1 MDLVEEGFFV
11 MEVDVVDIQ
20 NKKSD
25 LNDESNSGNAN
36 KTRKD
41 AIVDEIKQLDSHEK
55 KIGNYKISLIPSDD
69 KRSKDSACIRKP
81 I

>member
-1 MDLVEEGFFV
+1 MDII
-11 MEVDVVDIQ
+11 DIH

-25 LNDESNSGNAN
+25 LNDESNSGNAS

-41 AIVDEIKQLDSHEK
+41 AIVEELKQLDSHEK
-55 KIGNYKISLIPSDD
+55 KINNYKISLIPSDD

-81 I
+81 R